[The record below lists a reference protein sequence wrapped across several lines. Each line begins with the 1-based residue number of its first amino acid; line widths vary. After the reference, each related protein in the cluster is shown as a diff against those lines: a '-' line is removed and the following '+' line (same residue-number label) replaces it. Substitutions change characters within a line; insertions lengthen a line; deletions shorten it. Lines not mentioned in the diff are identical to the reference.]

1 MLQIPSEKVFG
12 AVGVCRALST
22 GDLPQ
27 NDVVPA
33 PTPGSGSAPPGPPP
47 AVDRA
52 KRPPAE
58 RGETVEKYRVLM
70 GFVGINHD

>member
-12 AVGVCRALST
+12 AVGVCRALS
-22 GDLPQ
+22 DLPQ

-33 PTPGSGSAPPGPPP
+33 PSPGSGSAPPGSPP
-47 AVDRA
+47 AVHRA

-70 GFVGINHD
+70 GFVGINPD